1 MFSIAKHHPY
11 ISYHSTIMRHI
22 QAVSPLMVAAS
33 GAGSTRQAPHRSTMQ
48 RFLMRTKVTMLF
60 LMSLLVIL
68 RITLQLVTILI
79 SSMRTMTAHCRGCEN
94 MNTAPLVRSEAGEA
108 AMLILELQT
117 NHRRS
122 FHNHRGGLLLVESA

>member
-1 MFSIAKHHPY
+1 
-11 ISYHSTIMRHI
+11 
-22 QAVSPLMVAAS
+22 MVAAS

-48 RFLMRTKVTMLF
+48 RFLMSTKVTMLF

-117 NHRRS
+117 NVPEDLIIREKAPTRTFS
-122 FHNHRGGLLLVESA
+122 

>member
-1 MFSIAKHHPY
+1 MSKNEFPLFHG
-11 ISYHSTIMRHI
+11 
-22 QAVSPLMVAAS
+22 VSPLMVAAS

-122 FHNHRGGLLLVESA
+122 SHNHEEGLILVESA

>member
-1 MFSIAKHHPY
+1 
-11 ISYHSTIMRHI
+11 MRHI

-117 NHRRS
+117 NVPEDLIIREKAPTRTFS
-122 FHNHRGGLLLVESA
+122 WLKAPRGNFTFKTLC

>member
-1 MFSIAKHHPY
+1 
-11 ISYHSTIMRHI
+11 
-22 QAVSPLMVAAS
+22 MVAAS

-117 NHRRS
+117 NVREDLTIREKASNRTFSWLKAPRS
-122 FHNHRGGLLLVESA
+122 NFTI